1 MDIQHLDILLRL
13 IIAHLLADFV
23 FQTDKINE
31 EKKNGPKS
39 KYFWLHL
46 AIVGGLVYI
55 FLIEWANW
63 QLPIT
68 VIIAHGLI
76 DWGKS
81 SIKKDGVWI
90 YIIDQLLHIL
100 SLVLLWSFFKGI
112 SLDSIPNHISTLLND
127 TSKLI
132 IFTFYLIA
140 TLPLGYLIGH
150 LTKNWQETIADDQQ
164 GLPNAGKTIGIIER
178 ILILTFIINLQWQ
191 AIGFLMAAKSV
202 FRFGDLKDRQ
212 DRKKTEY
219 ILVGTLLS
227 FTFSIMLGILMNQLL
242 K

>member
-1 MDIQHLDILLRL
+1 MDIQHLDILLKL

-31 EKKNGPKS
+31 EKKNGPRS

-46 AIVGGLVYI
+46 AIVGGSVYI
-55 FLIEWANW
+55 LLTEWINW
-63 QLPIT
+63 QLPVS

-81 SIKKDGVWI
+81 SLEKDGTWV
-90 YIIDQLLHIL
+90 YIIDQLLHVL
-100 SLVLLWSFFKGI
+100 SLIVLWSLFMGI
-112 SLDSIPNHISTLLND
+112 SMDSIPDHINTLLND
-127 TSKLI
+127 TSKLTI
-132 IFTFYLIA
+132 ITFYLIV

-150 LTKNWQETIADDQQ
+150 LTKNWQETIGDDQE

-191 AIGFLMAAKSV
+191 AIGFLLAAKSV
-202 FRFGDLKDRQ
+202 FRFGDLKDGQ

-227 FTFSIMLGILMNQLL
+227 FTFSIMLGIIMNQFL